1 MSRTAFPRALMAIAV
16 LFGLVS
22 TGFASIA
29 LVKAPH
35 NFPPHRVAMAK
46 SYAANRSATARSDHV
61 ALLIANS
68 NYPDADSALPEVAAG
83 ADLLANVLRNHGFV
97 VDVVRDATRAEI
109 AKAVNQLKAEARP
122 GSVVLVYFGGFGV
135 QSRGQNYMI
144 PVDAKI
150 WEERDV
156 RRDGVSVG
164 ETLSQLSG
172 SGARKRIAIVDASRR
187 NPYERR
193 FRKYSHGLAPI
204 GEDENSIVITSTSP
218 ERVAEDAGTLPN
230 RFVNGLAGK
239 ISPSSFPVEEILA
252 ARAAAS
258 PEDRLEQERSGVP
271 VASNV
276 NG

>member
-1 MSRTAFPRALMAIAV
+1 MATAI

-35 NFPPHRVAMAK
+35 NFPSHRAVMAK
-46 SYAANRSATARSDHV
+46 SYAANRSSTVRSDRV

-68 NYPDADSALPEVAAG
+68 NYPDADIPLPEVAAG
-83 ADLLANVLRNHGFV
+83 ADLLANVLHSHGFAVEV
-97 VDVVRDATRAEI
+97 VWDATRAGITE
-109 AKAVNQLKAEARP
+109 AVDRLKAEARP

-156 RRDGVSVG
+156 RRDGVSVE
-164 ETLSQLSG
+164 ETLSELNS
-172 SGARKRIAIVDASRR
+172 SGARKQIAIVDASRR

-193 FRKYSHGLAPI
+193 FREYSHGLAPI
-204 GEDENSIVITSTSP
+204 GEVGNSIVIASTSP
-218 ERVAEDAGTLPN
+218 EQVVEEAGTLPN
-230 RFVNGLAGK
+230 RFVNGLAAEIGR
-239 ISPSSFPVEEILA
+239 SSLPVEEILA
-252 ARAAAS
+252 ARVAAS
-258 PEDRLEQERSGVP
+258 PGDQHEQEHSGAP
-271 VASNV
+271 IASNA
-276 NG
+276 NS

>member
-1 MSRTAFPRALMAIAV
+1 MSRIAFPRALMATAV

-35 NFPPHRVAMAK
+35 TFPSHRAVMSK
-46 SYAANRSATARSDHV
+46 SYAANRSPAVRSDHV

-68 NYPDADSALPEVAAG
+68 NYPDADIPLPEVAAG
-83 ADLLANVLRNHGFV
+83 ADLLANVLHSHGFV
-97 VDVVRDATRAEI
+97 VDVIRNATRAGITE
-109 AKAVNQLKAEARP
+109 AVDRLKAETRP

-156 RRDGVSVG
+156 RRDGVSIE
-164 ETLSQLSG
+164 ETLSELG
-172 SGARKRIAIVDASRR
+172 SFGARKRIAIVDASRR

-193 FRKYSHGLAPI
+193 FREYSHGLAPI
-204 GEDENSIVITSTSP
+204 AEHGNSIVIASTSP
-218 ERVAEDAGTLPN
+218 EQVAEDAGTLPN
-230 RFVNGLAGK
+230 RFVNGLAAKMGH
-239 ISPSSFPVEEILA
+239 SSLPVEESLA

-258 PEDRLEQERSGVP
+258 PGDRPEQEHSRVP
-271 VASNV
+271 VASNE

>member
-35 NFPPHRVAMAK
+35 NFPSHRAAMAK
-46 SYAANRSATARSDHV
+46 SYAANRSATAGSDHV

-83 ADLLANVLRNHGFV
+83 VDLLANVLRNHGFV

-109 AKAVNQLKAEARP
+109 AEAVDRLKAEARP

-156 RRDGVSVG
+156 RRDGVSIG

-204 GEDENSIVITSTSP
+204 GEDENSIVIASTSP

-230 RFVNGLAGK
+230 RFVNGLAGE

-258 PEDRLEQERSGVP
+258 PEDRREQEQSGVP
-271 VASNV
+271 VGSNV